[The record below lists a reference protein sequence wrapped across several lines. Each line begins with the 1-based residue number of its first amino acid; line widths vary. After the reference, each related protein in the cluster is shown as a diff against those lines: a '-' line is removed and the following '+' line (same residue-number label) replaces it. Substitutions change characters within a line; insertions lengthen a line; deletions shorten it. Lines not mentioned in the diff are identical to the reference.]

1 MTERE
6 VYDITII
13 GGGPV
18 GLFAAFCAGMR
29 SMSTKIIDSLP
40 ELGGQLSTLYPE
52 KYVYDMPGF
61 PRILARELVQRMV
74 EQALRFH
81 PTVCLDE
88 EALELKQVGENWR
101 IITDKAEHDTRT
113 VLIAVGAGAFHPRK
127 LQLPGVEEYEGRSV
141 FYFVREKE
149 AFAGKRVLIVGGGDS
164 AVDWALTLLPIAR
177 HITLIHRR
185 DVFRAHEG
193 NVQMLFRSPVEV
205 KLFWELK
212 ALHGENGNLRAVT
225 IFNNRT
231 MEEQRLEVDA
241 AVISIGF
248 NADVG
253 AVRNWGLDMEDHLI
267 RVDHFMRTNLPG
279 VFAAGDVVTYP
290 GKLRLIATGVGEAAI
305 AVNSAKRW
313 IDPTAQFFPGHSSDM
328 KL

>member
-1 MTERE
+1 MTEHE

-81 PTVCLDE
+81 PAVCLDE

-101 IITDKAEHDTRT
+101 IITDKAKHDTRT

-127 LQLPGVEEYEGRSV
+127 LQLPGIVEYEGRSV

-177 HITLIHRR
+177 RITLIHRR

-193 NVQMLFRSPVEV
+193 NVQMLFRSPIEV

-212 ALHGENGNLRAVT
+212 ALHGENGDLRAVT

-231 MEEQRLEVDA
+231 MEEQRLEVEA

-313 IDPTAQFFPGHSSDM
+313 IDPTAQFFPGHSSDL